1 MNSHK
6 KHGLKLAAVLVLVA
20 FALVSQGR
28 AQQSSAFN
36 GKFSLSEPV
45 NWQGKT
51 LPGGEYTFSVSSTSF
66 PARLILHGPKGAV
79 VIVASGRSDGFPVH
93 HSALTI
99 ELRGGARFVRELSLN
114 NPPVAFRYWVPSIP
128 KNEPAQQ
135 ALRTERIPIVSAG
148 Q

>member
-1 MNSHK
+1 MNSHTK
-6 KHGLKLAAVLVLVA
+6 YGLKIAAVLVLVA
-20 FALVSQGR
+20 FALVPQGR

-36 GKFSLSEPV
+36 GKFRLSEPV

-93 HSALTI
+93 HCTLTI
-99 ELRGGARFVRELSLN
+99 ELRGGTRFVRELSLN
-114 NPPVAFRYWVPSIP
+114 NPPMAFRYWVPSIP

-135 ALRTERIPIVSAG
+135 ALRTERIPITSAG